1 MGIVRP
7 SRNVSV
13 RSRSHAPVGSIP
25 GGRAADRKA
34 SGLRR
39 PTESKIVDP
48 RLPRVGMTE
57 YFEVLD
63 RDGAARLGELRLST
77 PVLTPALLDDVLVD
91 SGSRWTADQPIPESD
106 DDRLTILPHRSLP
119 AGTRQEVREAFAT
132 EASDVDAPSAA
143 VVSSESPHDL
153 GVDAYILSD
162 ASGFVGHGEGLTDAI
177 IRAKDALPA
186 DTALV
191 LSGVATPLNVAT
203 LVYAG
208 VDAVD
213 AKLAKIKGSQ
223 GKYLTSDDEAFLEDL
238 DELPCACRACR
249 QPRAEFDRE
258 DCIDHNVAAL
268 DAELRRV
275 RERIR
280 GGRLRDYIEGQ
291 ARHDNWQTAAF
302 REFDDQYS
310 YLETRTPIVRNNEL
324 AAATSDSLRRVEIQ
338 RFADRVTSRYRNRFD
353 NPLVLV
359 PCSARKPYSDS
370 QSHGQFHDVIAYRGH
385 TVSMTSP
392 IGVVPQ
398 ELELTYPAQ
407 HYDSVVTGRWS
418 EDEKEFVAAVL
429 RRYLDRNDYSR
440 VIAHVP
446 EHGYRDIV
454 KRVDAD
460 SPLDFEY
467 TVEGHPTDT
476 DSLGN
481 LAAALDGELKFGK
494 RERQHNTVK
503 AIADYQFGP
512 DAGDALFGDIEIRT
526 TGRYPKLQVRDS
538 DGEQLATMV
547 PQYGMLAMTLKGA
560 DRWVDSDAPT
570 KVVEIDGFV
579 PHGSVLAPGVVEAS
593 ESIRPGDE
601 VVMRGPKAFGIGRAE
616 MSGFEMIESTR
627 GVASTV
633 RHVRER

>member
-1 MGIVRP
+1 
-7 SRNVSV
+7 
-13 RSRSHAPVGSIP
+13 
-25 GGRAADRKA
+25 
-34 SGLRR
+34 
-39 PTESKIVDP
+39 
-48 RLPRVGMTE
+48 MTE

-63 RDGAARLGELRLST
+63 RDGAARLGELRLDE
-77 PVLTPALLDDVLVD
+77 PVRTPALVDDVLVD
-91 SGSRWTADQPIPESD
+91 GGSLWTADQPIPAGEAD
-106 DDRLTILPHRSLP
+106 QLTVLPHRSLP
-119 AGTRQEVREAFAT
+119 AGTREEVREAFAT
-132 EASDVDAPSAA
+132 EPVEVDFPAAA
-143 VVSSESPHDL
+143 VVSADSPHDL

-162 ASGFVGHGEGLTDAI
+162 ASGFVGHGEGLKNAI
-177 IRAKDALPA
+177 INAKAALPA

-208 VDAVD
+208 VDGVD
-213 AKLAKIKGSQ
+213 AKLAQVKGSQ
-223 GKYLTSDDEAFLEDL
+223 GMYLTSDGEAFLEDL
-238 DELPCACRACR
+238 EELPCSCPACQQSREAFG
-249 QPRAEFDRE
+249 QE
-258 DCIDHNVAAL
+258 DCIDHNVNAL
-268 DAELRRV
+268 RAELRRV

-280 GGRLRDYIEGQ
+280 AGRLRDYIEGQ
-291 ARHDNWQTAAF
+291 ARHDNWLTAAF
-302 REFDDQYS
+302 REFDSQYS
-310 YLETRTPIVRNNEL
+310 YLETRTPVVRNTEL

-454 KRVDAD
+454 ERVETD
-460 SPLDFEY
+460 SSLAFEY
-467 TVEGHPTDT
+467 TVEGHPTAT

-481 LAAALDGELKFGK
+481 LAAALDGELKYGK

-512 DAGDALFGDIEIRT
+512 DAGDALFGDIDIRT

-547 PQYGMLAMTLKGA
+547 PQYGMLAMTLNGA

-570 KVVEIDGFV
+570 KLVEIDGFV
-579 PHGSVLAPGVVEAS
+579 PHGSVLAPGVVDAS

-601 VVMRGPKAFGIGRAE
+601 VVIRGPKAFGIGRAE
-616 MSGFEMIESTR
+616 MNGPEMVESTR

>member
-1 MGIVRP
+1 
-7 SRNVSV
+7 
-13 RSRSHAPVGSIP
+13 
-25 GGRAADRKA
+25 
-34 SGLRR
+34 
-39 PTESKIVDP
+39 
-48 RLPRVGMTE
+48 MTT

-63 RDGAARLGELRLST
+63 RDGAARLGELRLAS
-77 PVLTPALLDDVLVD
+77 PVRTPALLDDVLVD
-91 SGSRWTADQPIPESD
+91 SGSHWTAEQPIPEGD
-106 DDRLTILPHRSLP
+106 DDQLTILPHRSLP
-119 AGTRQEVREAFAT
+119 AGTREEVREAFST
-132 EASDVDAPSAA
+132 ESVDVDFPSAG
-143 VVSSESPHDL
+143 VVSSETPRNL
-153 GVDAYILSD
+153 GTDAYLLSD
-162 ASGFVGHGEGLTDAI
+162 ASGFVGHGEGLKNAI

-191 LSGVATPLNVAT
+191 LSGVATPVNVAT

-213 AKLAKIKGSQ
+213 AKLAKVKGSQ
-223 GKYLTSDDEAFLEDL
+223 GMYLTNDGEAFLEDL
-238 DELPCACRACR
+238 DELPCACPACQ
-249 QPRAEFDRE
+249 QPREAFGQAE
-258 DCIDHNVAAL
+258 CIDHNVNAL
-268 DAELRRV
+268 SAELRRV

-280 GGRLRDYIEGQ
+280 AGRLRDYIEGQ
-291 ARHDNWQTAAF
+291 ARHDNWLTAAF
-302 REFDDQYS
+302 REFDSQYS
-310 YLETRTPIVRNNEL
+310 YLERRTPVVRNNEL

-359 PCSARKPYSDS
+359 PCSARKPYSES
-370 QSHGQFHDVIAYRGH
+370 QSHSRFHEMIAFRGH

-418 EDEKEFVAAVL
+418 EDEKQFVAAVL
-429 RRYLDRNDYSR
+429 DKYLQRNDYSR

-454 KRVDAD
+454 ERVEVD

-467 TVEGHPTDT
+467 TVDGHPTST

-481 LAAALDGELKFGK
+481 LSAALDGELKYAK
-494 RERQHNTVK
+494 REREHNTIK

-512 DAGDALFGDIEIRT
+512 DAGDDLFGDIEIRT
-526 TGRYPKLQVRDS
+526 TGRYPKLQVRDT

-547 PQYGMLAMTLKGA
+547 PQYGMLAMTLDGA

-579 PHGSVLAPGVVEAS
+579 PHGSVLAPGVVDAS
-593 ESIRPGDE
+593 EGIRPGDE
-601 VVMRGPKAFGIGRAE
+601 VVIRGPKAFGIGRAE
-616 MSGFEMIESTR
+616 MNGPEMVESTR

-633 RHVRER
+633 RHVREH

>member
-1 MGIVRP
+1 
-7 SRNVSV
+7 
-13 RSRSHAPVGSIP
+13 
-25 GGRAADRKA
+25 
-34 SGLRR
+34 
-39 PTESKIVDP
+39 
-48 RLPRVGMTE
+48 MTD

-63 RDGAARLGELRLST
+63 RDGAARLGELRLDE
-77 PVLTPALLDDVLVD
+77 PLVTPALLGDVLVD
-91 SGSRWTADQPIPESD
+91 SGSLWTADQPVPAGD
-106 DDRLTILPHRSLP
+106 DDQLSVLPHRSLP
-119 AGTRQEVREAFAT
+119 AGTREEVREAFAT
-132 EASDVDAPSAA
+132 EAVDVDFPAAA
-143 VVSSESPHDL
+143 VVSSESPDDL

-162 ASGFVGHGEGLTDAI
+162 ASGFVGHGEGLKDAI

-213 AKLAKIKGSQ
+213 AKLAKVKGSQ

-238 DELPCACRACR
+238 DELPCACAACQ
-249 QPRAEFDRE
+249 QPRSEFTRE

-268 DAELRRV
+268 RAELRRV

-280 GGRLRDYIEGQ
+280 AGRLRDYIEGQ
-291 ARHDNWQTAAF
+291 ARHDNWLTAAF
-302 REFDDQYS
+302 REFDDQYA
-310 YLETRTPIVRNNEL
+310 YLEARTPIVRNTEL

-418 EDEKEFVAAVL
+418 EDEKEFVTAVL

-446 EHGYRDIV
+446 DHGYRDIV
-454 KRVDAD
+454 ERVATD

-467 TVEGHPTDT
+467 TVDGHPTDT

-512 DAGDALFGDIEIRT
+512 DAGDALFGEIDIRT

-547 PQYGMLAMTLKGA
+547 PQYGMLAMTLNGA
-560 DRWVDSDAPT
+560 DRWIDSDAPT
-570 KVVEIDGFV
+570 KLVEIDGFV
-579 PHGSVLAPGVVEAS
+579 PHGSVLAPGVVDAS

-601 VVMRGPKAFGIGRAE
+601 VVIRGPKAFGIGRAE

>member
-1 MGIVRP
+1 
-7 SRNVSV
+7 
-13 RSRSHAPVGSIP
+13 
-25 GGRAADRKA
+25 
-34 SGLRR
+34 
-39 PTESKIVDP
+39 
-48 RLPRVGMTE
+48 MTE
-57 YFEVLD
+57 YFEVLN
-63 RDGAARLGELRLST
+63 RDGAARLGELRLDE
-77 PVLTPALLDDVLVD
+77 PLVTPALLDDVLVD
-91 SGSRWTADQPIPESD
+91 GGSLWTADQPLPEGD
-106 DDRLTILPHRSLP
+106 TDQLTVLPHRSLP
-119 AGTRQEVREAFAT
+119 AGTREEVREAFAT
-132 EASDVDAPSAA
+132 EAVDAEFPAAA
-143 VVSSESPHDL
+143 VVSSRSPDDL

-162 ASGFVGHGEGLTDAI
+162 ASGFVGHGEGLKYAV
-177 IRAKDALPA
+177 IRVKQALPA

-208 VDAVD
+208 VDGVD
-213 AKLAKIKGSQ
+213 AKLAKVKGSQ

-238 DELPCACRACR
+238 DELPCACSACQ
-249 QPRAEFDRE
+249 QPREEFTRE

-268 DAELRRV
+268 RAELRRV

-280 GGRLRDYIEGQ
+280 AGRLRDYIEGQ
-291 ARHDNWQTAAF
+291 ARHDNWLTAAF
-302 REFDDQYS
+302 REFDSQYS
-310 YLETRTPIVRNNEL
+310 YLETRTPVVRNNEL

-454 KRVDAD
+454 ERVDAD
-460 SPLDFEY
+460 SALDFEY
-467 TVEGHPTDT
+467 TVEDHPTDT

-481 LAAALDGELKFGK
+481 LAAALEGELKYGK

-526 TGRYPKLQVRDS
+526 TGRYPKLQVRDG

-547 PQYGMLAMTLKGA
+547 PQYGMLAMTLNGA
-560 DRWVDSDAPT
+560 DRWVDSHAPT

-579 PHGSVLAPGVVEAS
+579 PHGSVLAPGVVDAS

-601 VVMRGPKAFGIGRAE
+601 VVIRGPKAFGIGRAE
-616 MSGFEMIESTR
+616 MSGPEMAESTR

>member
-48 RLPRVGMTE
+48 RLPRVGMTD

-77 PVLTPALLDDVLVD
+77 PVRTPALLDDVLVD
-91 SGSRWTADQPIPESD
+91 SGSQWTADQPTPEGD
-106 DDRLTILPHRSLP
+106 DDQLTILPHRSLP

-132 EASDVDAPSAA
+132 EASDVDFPAAA

-153 GVDAYILSD
+153 GADAYILSD
-162 ASGFVGHGEGLTDAI
+162 ASGFVGHGEWFKDAI
-177 IRAKDALPA
+177 IGAKDALPA

-191 LSGVATPLNVAT
+191 LSGVATPRNVA
-203 LVYAG
+203 LLAYAG
-208 VDAVD
+208 VDGVD
-213 AKLAKIKGSQ
+213 AKLAKVKGSQ
-223 GKYLTSDDEAFLEDL
+223 GKYLTGDDELFLDDL
-238 DELPCACRACR
+238 DELPCSCAACR

-280 GGRLRDYIEGQ
+280 TGRLRDYIEGQ
-291 ARHDNWQTAAF
+291 ARHDNWLTAAF

-310 YLETRTPIVRNNEL
+310 YLEARTPIMRTAEL
-324 AAATSDSLRRVEIQ
+324 SAATSDTLRRVEIQ
-338 RFADRVTSRYRNRFD
+338 RFAERVTSRYRNRFD

-370 QSHGQFHDVIAYRGH
+370 QSHGQFYDAIGYRGH

-407 HYDSVVTGRWS
+407 HYNAVVTGRWS
-418 EDEKEFVAAVL
+418 EDEKQFVAEVL
-429 RRYLDRNDYSR
+429 RRYLERNDYPR

-446 EHGYRDIV
+446 EHGYRDV
-454 KRVDAD
+454 CERVEGELGMA
-460 SPLDFEY
+460 FEY
-467 TVEGHPTDT
+467 TVEDHPTT
-476 DSLGN
+476 TESLGN
-481 LAAALDGELKFGK
+481 LMRTLDGELKYGK
-494 RERQHNTVK
+494 RERQHNTVR
-503 AIADYQFGP
+503 AIADYQLG
-512 DAGDALFGDIEIRT
+512 DGAGDDLFEDIQTES
-526 TGRYPKLQVRDS
+526 RYPKLRVRDS
-538 DGEQLATMV
+538 DDEQLAAMV
-547 PQYGMLAMTLKGA
+547 PQYGVLSFTLAGA
-560 DRWVDSDAPT
+560 RQWVASDAPT
-570 KVVEIDGFV
+570 KRVEIDSFA
-579 PHGSVLAPGVVEAS
+579 PHGSVLAPGVVDADDDV
-593 ESIRPGDE
+593 RVGDE
-601 VVMRGPKAFGIGRAE
+601 VVIEGPKAFAVGRAE
-616 MSGFEMIESTR
+616 MSGPEMAESTR
-627 GVASTV
+627 GIATTV
-633 RHVRER
+633 RHVEEK